1 MKKLIAFFKEGIWLE
16 SNDPRKP
23 IRSFFIRS
31 YRVLYNTWV
40 GFDKDQCSLKA
51 SALTFYT
58 LLSMVPVLAVAF
70 GVAKGFGF
78 ESQLQRQLLVQF
90 KDNPEVAKFATEFA
104 YSFLKHTEGGIIAG
118 IGIVFLLWT
127 VLKLLNN
134 IETSLNQIWKVS
146 RPRSFI
152 RMVTDYLAIL
162 IICPIFI
169 VISSSLTIYISSEL
183 RLLAQNESIGTVISP
198 AIYLTFRL
206 IPLVLSW
213 LVLTLIYL
221 IMPNTRVP
229 LSAGLPAGI
238 IAGTVYQLIQWAYIH
253 FQIGVSNYGAIYGS
267 FAALPLF
274 MLWVQ
279 VSWLV
284 VLAGAEIAYQIECEK
299 TSGDLAKPRKMT
311 TTRALAVLIACRCAN
326 GLKNGQGAIP
336 IYELAHELGISKQEI
351 RDISEHLVAS
361 GILVSMLN
369 HVNNEQFM
377 LSYEADKISL
387 ADITR
392 SLDSSMHRKISTIG
406 SNELL
411 SVENKLHQ
419 WDAAAY
425 DETQNVSIL
434 EVLP

>member
-1 MKKLIAFFKEGIWLE
+1 MKKLINFFKEGIWLE
-16 SNDPRKP
+16 PNDPRKP

-31 YRVLYNTWV
+31 LRVLYNAWI
-40 GFDKDQCSLKA
+40 GFEKDQCSLKA

-78 ESQLQRQLLVQF
+78 ETQLQRQLVVQF
-90 KDNPEVAKFATEFA
+90 KDNPEVAKMATEFA
-104 YSFLKHTEGGIIAG
+104 YSFLKHTEGGLIAG
-118 IGIVFLLWT
+118 IGILVLLWT

-134 IETSLNQIWKVS
+134 IETSLNDIWKVTY
-146 RPRSFI
+146 PRTFL

-183 RLLAQNESIGTVISP
+183 RSLAQHEYIGTVITP
-198 AIYLTFRL
+198 AVYVTFRL
-206 IPLVLSW
+206 IPLFLSW
-213 LVLTLIYL
+213 LVMTCIYM

-229 LSAGLPAGI
+229 LYAGVGAGI
-238 IAGTVYQLIQWAYIH
+238 VAGTLYQLIQWAYIH

-279 VSWLV
+279 VSWLI
-284 VLAGAEIAYQIECEK
+284 VLGGAEIAYQIERES
-299 TSGDLAKPRKMT
+299 TAGDLKDSRKMT
-311 TTRALAVLIACRCAN
+311 TMRALAVLLVHRCAVT
-326 GLKNGQGAIP
+326 LKEGKGATS
-336 IYELAHELGISKQEI
+336 IYNLAHDLGVSKQEI
-351 RDISEHLVAS
+351 REISQSLVAS
-361 GILVSMLN
+361 GILVTMLN
-369 HVNNEQFM
+369 HINNEQFM
-377 LSYEADKISL
+377 LSREADKISL
-387 ADITR
+387 ADISQ
-392 SLDSSMHRKISTIG
+392 SLNESMHRKVSIIG
-406 SNELL
+406 SDALL

-425 DETQNVSIL
+425 DAMQNVSIL
-434 EVLP
+434 EVLK